1 MEVLDSSWR
10 SKLFRSFKVFS
21 ANSSG
26 RSFYNFQEIAEDL
39 IEMDILK
46 IGNSAMEL
54 KDIWEQQLNS
64 VQNKISEKTNQ
75 YLNDR
80 QGSSIRAF
88 EHLSL

>member
-1 MEVLDSSWR
+1 
-10 SKLFRSFKVFS
+10 
-21 ANSSG
+21 
-26 RSFYNFQEIAEDL
+26 
-39 IEMDILK
+39 MDILK

-75 YLNDR
+75 YLNER
-80 QGSSIRAF
+80 QGSSLRAF

>member
-1 MEVLDSSWR
+1 MIPHGGQNFLEAL
-10 SKLFRSFKVFS
+10 KFS
-21 ANSSG
+21 LPISSG

-80 QGSSIRAF
+80 QGSSLRAF